1 MLMYTNQYY
10 MMYYQRIT
18 KALFYI
24 LGSYQLLGQT
34 KDMTVLDCGCGNGLI
49 LREMLHFGFKPE
61 NCQGFDPNPMQIEL
75 GRPISP
81 STLNIVEG
89 LLPQADWCGDFER
102 DITMCI
108 GVLMFMGS
116 IDNVVE
122 SLANIRK
129 MTKAGG
135 LFITLNT
142 HTTHYNPDN
151 PQLINFDFSSNELA
165 KLAAPFFRE
174 EVVMPIS
181 RSGSIY
187 GPVAVLNSLE
197 QYEQESLDVQ
207 LMKVPVTHFMSVM
220 RAT

>member
-34 KDMTVLDCGCGNGLI
+34 KGMTVLDCGCGNGLL

-61 NCQGFDPNPMQIEL
+61 NCQGFDPNPVQLEI
-75 GRPISP
+75 GRSISP

-89 LLPQADWCGDFER
+89 WLPRADWCGDFER

-108 GVLMFMGS
+108 GVFMFLNS
-116 IDNVVE
+116 KEEILE
-122 SLANIRK
+122 ALRNIRQL
-129 MTKAGG
+129 TKKGG
-135 LFITLNT
+135 LFLTLNT
-142 HTTHYNPDN
+142 HVSHYNPDN
-151 PQLINFDFSSNELA
+151 PRLKNFDFASNELA
-165 KLAAPFFRE
+165 NLAAPFFTQ
-174 EVVMPIS
+174 EVVLPIN
-181 RSGSIY
+181 RAGNIY
-187 GPVAVLNSLE
+187 GPIAELNSLE

-220 RAT
+220 RAI